1 MEEKVILN
9 TMLNLSKNMCDL
21 LLHGT
26 IEANDDVIIKRFN
39 NTLNDYLNIQ
49 ASIFTLMEEKGYY
62 NLKEVDSKLIKETR
76 EKYAQ

>member
-39 NTLNDYLNIQ
+39 NTLNDYLSIQ
-49 ASIFTLMEEKGYY
+49 ASIFRLMEEKGYY
-62 NLKEVDSKLIKETR
+62 NLKEVDSKEIKATR
-76 EKYAQ
+76 EKYA

>member
-39 NTLNDYLNIQ
+39 NTLNDYLSIQ
-49 ASIFTLMEEKGYY
+49 ASIFRLMEEKGYY
-62 NLKEVDSKLIKETR
+62 NLKEVDSKEIKSTR
-76 EKYAQ
+76 EKYA

>member
-39 NTLNDYLNIQ
+39 NTLNDYLSIQ
-49 ASIFTLMEEKGYY
+49 ASIFRLMEEKGYY
-62 NLKEVDSKLIKETR
+62 TLKEGM
-76 EKYAQ
+76 